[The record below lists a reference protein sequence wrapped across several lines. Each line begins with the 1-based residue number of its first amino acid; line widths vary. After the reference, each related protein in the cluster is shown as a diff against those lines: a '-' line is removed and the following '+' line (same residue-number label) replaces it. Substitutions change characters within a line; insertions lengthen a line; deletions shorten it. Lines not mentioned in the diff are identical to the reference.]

1 MIPVWYFWVFY
12 DMKKNL
18 DETYYLLK
26 ELEEVGTQ
34 SQRSLA
40 QKMGMSLGKMNFLLK
55 SLVEKGVIK
64 AENFAGSKHKM
75 QYRYILTPSGIKHKI
90 EITKAFIK
98 RKETEYIKIQKELE
112 EARQNALST

>member
-1 MIPVWYFWVFY
+1 
-12 DMKKNL
+12 MKTNI

-26 ELEEVGTQ
+26 ELEEAEHP

-75 QYRYILTPSGIKHKI
+75 QYRYILTPGGLKHKL

-98 RKETEYIKIQKELE
+98 RKEAEYLKIQQELE
-112 EARQNALST
+112 EARKIPGS

>member
-1 MIPVWYFWVFY
+1 
-12 DMKKNL
+12 MKSNI

-26 ELEEVGTQ
+26 ELEEAENQ

-40 QKMGMSLGKMNFLLK
+40 KTMGISLGKMNFLLK

-75 QYRYILTPSGIKHKI
+75 QYRYILTPGGIKHKI
-90 EITKAFIK
+90 EITKGFIK
-98 RKETEYIKIQKELE
+98 RKEAEYTKIKKELE
-112 EARQNALST
+112 EACESRHIR

>member
-1 MIPVWYFWVFY
+1 
-12 DMKKNL
+12 MKTNI

-26 ELEEVGTQ
+26 ELEGEEQV

-40 QKMGMSLGKMNFLLK
+40 QKLGVSLGKMNFLLK

-75 QYRYILTPSGIKHKI
+75 QYRYILTPGGIKHKI

-98 RKETEYIKIQKELE
+98 RKEAEYLKIQKELE
-112 EARQNALST
+112 EARKEGGRS